1 MMLSLECLFPV
12 PEYTLAAHEH
22 SGLDHRTPSQQRA
35 STPKDQ
41 GKRICG
47 NLLAE
52 VPGARRSSEAAQP
65 RRHCIIAEI
74 IAAAHSTTTGPARFN
89 SRLPSDAE
97 HGAYPQLAADP
108 AAYRMGLIRLAT
120 GGQPAAADRTADA
133 IPYWMARLLRFL
145 PDPTCAHGNVA

>member
-1 MMLSLECLFPV
+1 MIDGKPRVAVDSRLPAVPADTDMMLSLECLFPV

-35 STPKDQ
+35 STPKDR

-52 VPGARRSSEAAQP
+52 VPGARRSSEAAQT

-89 SRLPSDAE
+89 SRLGLASRPHPAE
-97 HGAYPQLAADP
+97 PG
-108 AAYRMGLIRLAT
+108 
-120 GGQPAAADRTADA
+120 
-133 IPYWMARLLRFL
+133 
-145 PDPTCAHGNVA
+145 VAPP